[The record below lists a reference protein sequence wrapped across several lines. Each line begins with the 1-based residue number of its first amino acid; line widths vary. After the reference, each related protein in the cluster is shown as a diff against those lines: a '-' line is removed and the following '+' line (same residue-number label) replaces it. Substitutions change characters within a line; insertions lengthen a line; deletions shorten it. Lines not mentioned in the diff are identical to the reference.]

1 MPKSKKPIV
10 FRMAI
15 IYVIMV
21 ALFVLVVGKM
31 FIIQTVKRDELLEL
45 DKKTPNREIV
55 ATRGNI
61 YSYDGK
67 LMASTVPF
75 YRVYMDTQTEY
86 LKANGGRHLREE
98 IDSLAWCLSQKFG
111 DRTPAEYK
119 RMIMQAH
126 QSKSVKKARRLPLYP
141 QQISYNDLKE
151 LQQFP
156 LFRKG
161 QMRGGLISEKYVR
174 RIKPFG
180 SLASRTIGSIYGQS
194 EKGGASGLE
203 LAFDSV
209 LRGTPGLGQYQHL
222 GSYAAYVPII
232 EPEDGLDVTT
242 TIDIEIQDIAESAFM
257 EQLKRFSA
265 EQGCVAVMEV
275 ATGELKACVNMSRV
289 SPGVYAETDD
299 ILFYSRPEPG
309 STFKTMS
316 MMVALENNIVKPDDK
331 INTGDG
337 EWVMYG
343 RKMTDSHANGVL
355 TMTEVFAKSSNIGMS
370 RVIDDYY
377 KDKPGDFVDALYK
390 MGVGK
395 PLEFDLVKTPSP
407 DVRHPNDAGVRWSK
421 TTLPWMSIGYET
433 GMPPIYTLAFYNA
446 IANDGKYVKPILV
459 KSIGQNGRVFES
471 FKTETV
477 NSKICSSRT
486 LRDIRMMLRAVV
498 TDGTARRANSSV
510 VALAGKT
517 GTAQI
522 EYWKNAPVRHQ
533 ITFCGYFPADKPKYS
548 LIVVMRKPVEPAD
561 AGTMC
566 GPVARQIAERIY
578 LRTEK
583 QHLSPD
589 APCNTVPM
597 VKDGLTTSITEALD
611 ELDVA
616 WTGGSTAWSK
626 ANGADQLMLKSL
638 KVSDQTVPNVVGMG
652 ATDAVYLMEKAGLC
666 VQLYGRGSVAQ
677 QSVEAGSVARR
688 GQTVVLE
695 LR

>member
-1 MPKSKKPIV
+1 M
-10 FRMAI
+10 
-15 IYVIMV
+15 
-21 ALFVLVVGKM
+21 
-31 FIIQTVKRDELLEL
+31 LEL

-265 EQGCVAVMEV
+265 EQGAV
-275 ATGELKACVNMSRV
+275 K
-289 SPGVYAETDD
+289 
-299 ILFYSRPEPG
+299 
-309 STFKTMS
+309 
-316 MMVALENNIVKPDDK
+316 
-331 INTGDG
+331 
-337 EWVMYG
+337 W
-343 RKMTDSHANGVL
+343 
-355 TMTEVFAKSSNIGMS
+355 
-370 RVIDDYY
+370 ID
-377 KDKPGDFVDALYK
+377 PR
-390 MGVGK
+390 
-395 PLEFDLVKTPSP
+395 E
-407 DVRHPNDAGVRWSK
+407 
-421 TTLPWMSIGYET
+421 E
-433 GMPPIYTLAFYNA
+433 
-446 IANDGKYVKPILV
+446 
-459 KSIGQNGRVFES
+459 
-471 FKTETV
+471 
-477 NSKICSSRT
+477 
-486 LRDIRMMLRAVV
+486 
-498 TDGTARRANSSV
+498 
-510 VALAGKT
+510 
-517 GTAQI
+517 
-522 EYWKNAPVRHQ
+522 
-533 ITFCGYFPADKPKYS
+533 
-548 LIVVMRKPVEPAD
+548 
-561 AGTMC
+561 
-566 GPVARQIAERIY
+566 
-578 LRTEK
+578 
-583 QHLSPD
+583 
-589 APCNTVPM
+589 
-597 VKDGLTTSITEALD
+597 
-611 ELDVA
+611 
-616 WTGGSTAWSK
+616 
-626 ANGADQLMLKSL
+626 
-638 KVSDQTVPNVVGMG
+638 
-652 ATDAVYLMEKAGLC
+652 
-666 VQLYGRGSVAQ
+666 
-677 QSVEAGSVARR
+677 
-688 GQTVVLE
+688 
-695 LR
+695 

>member
-1 MPKSKKPIV
+1 MPLIKKQIV
-10 FRMAI
+10 FRMA
-15 IYVIMV
+15 VIFVMV
-21 ALFVLVVGKM
+21 TACFVAVAVKM
-31 FIIQTVKRDELLEL
+31 FIIQTVQRDELLEL
-45 DKKTPNREIV
+45 DKQTPNREIV

-61 YSYDGK
+61 YSCDGK

-86 LKANGGRHLREE
+86 LKANGGQHLRQE
-98 IDSLAWCLSQKFG
+98 IDSLAWCLSHKFG

-126 QSKSVKKARRLPLYP
+126 QSKSAKARRLPLYAK
-141 QQISYNDLKE
+141 QISYNDLKE
-151 LQQFP
+151 LQTFP

-180 SLASRTIGSIYGQS
+180 SLASRTIGNIYGQA

-203 LAFDSV
+203 LAYDSV
-209 LRGTPGLGQYQHL
+209 LRGRPGLGQYQHL
-222 GSYAAYVPII
+222 GSYATYVPII
-232 EPEDGLDVTT
+232 EPEEGLDITT
-242 TIDIEIQDIAESAFM
+242 TIDIEIQDIAESAFV

-275 ATGELKACVNMSRV
+275 ATGELKACVNMNRV

-299 ILFYSRPEPG
+299 MLFYSRPEPG
-309 STFKTMS
+309 STFKTMA
-316 MMVALENNIVKPDDK
+316 MMVALENNIVKPEDK

-337 EWVMYG
+337 EWMMYG

-395 PLEFDLVKTPSP
+395 PLELDLVKTPLP

-421 TTLPWMSIGYET
+421 TTLPWMAIGYET
-433 GMPPIYTLAFYNA
+433 GISPIYTLAFYNA
-446 IANDGKYVKPILV
+446 IANNGKYVKPMLV
-459 KSIGQNGRVFES
+459 KSIGQNGRVFET

-477 NSKICSSRT
+477 NSKICSSHT

-498 TDGTARRANSSV
+498 TDGTARRANSSF

-533 ITFCGYFPADKPKYS
+533 ITFCGYFPADNPKYS

-578 LRTEK
+578 SQTER
-583 QHLSPD
+583 QHLSTATPCGAVPAVKCGMT
-589 APCNTVPM
+589 APV
-597 VKDGLTTSITEALD
+597 TETLD
-611 ELDVA
+611 ELDLD
-616 WTGGSTAWSK
+616 WSGGAAAWSK
-626 ANGADQLMLKSL
+626 PKGNDPLTLTPLQ
-638 KVSDQTVPNVVGMG
+638 VSERVVPNVVGMG
-652 ATDAVYLMEKAGLC
+652 AKDAVFLMEQAGLY
-666 VQLYGRGSVAQ
+666 VQLYGRGSVVQ
-677 QSVEAGSVARR
+677 QSIEAGTAAHR
-688 GQTVVLE
+688 GQTIVLE